1 MRNPKNVLNSLSKH
15 SGNSNYKFE
24 RLYRVL
30 FNAEMFYVAYERI
43 YAKPGNMTAGTDGKT
58 VSGMSIERI
67 EQLIESL
74 KTRLINQL
82 RPKGRT
88 YRRKRQETSAW
99 HPLIQR
105 QVGAGSGE
113 NDTGSYL
120 RGQF

>member
-74 KTRLINQL
+74 KN
-82 RPKGRT
+82 
-88 YRRKRQETSAW
+88 ETLGNA
-99 HPLIQR
+99 R
-105 QVGAGSGE
+105 FFGE
-113 NDTGSYL
+113 NTTRRAGDFS
-120 RGQF
+120 RKQEA